1 MTEKTTIKYFLDNEF
16 AKVPFQASEDAAGYD
31 LFAAEAKT
39 LLPNSCNSIELEL
52 KMAIPKDYYGKVL
65 PRSGLLKD
73 HFVTCDAR
81 VTDVD
86 YRGKVSVILINHH
99 GDKAYTVRTG
109 DRIAQVVFMK
119 KIDVKFERVSESAL
133 LGKTK
138 RGIGGFGS
146 TKKLLH
152 YQSQAKFLL
161 CQIIVMIV
169 MTNFCNV

>member
-1 MTEKTTIKYFLDNEF
+1 
-16 AKVPFQASEDAAGYD
+16 
-31 LFAAEAKT
+31 
-39 LLPNSCNSIELEL
+39 
-52 KMAIPKDYYGKVL
+52 
-65 PRSGLLKD
+65 
-73 HFVTCDAR
+73 
-81 VTDVD
+81 
-86 YRGKVSVILINHH
+86 
-99 GDKAYTVRTG
+99 
-109 DRIAQVVFMK
+109 MK

>member
-1 MTEKTTIKYFLDNEF
+1 MTIKYFLDNEF
-16 AKVPFQASEDAAGYD
+16 AKKPFQASEDAAGYD

-52 KMAIPKDYYGKVL
+52 KMAMPKGYYGKFP

-81 VTDVD
+81 VIDAD

-99 GDKAYTVRTG
+99 GDKAYTVRIG

-133 LGKTK
+133 LGKSK

-146 TKKLLH
+146 TKNF
-152 YQSQAKFLL
+152 S
-161 CQIIVMIV
+161 IIRARR
-169 MTNFCNV
+169 NFCCVR